1 MKICVLGTGI
11 VGRTIAG
18 KLSDLGHEVVIG
30 TRDIS
35 TTLNPSSENENGRAF
50 LEWQRN
56 NPKVE
61 LATFFS
67 AARES
72 EILFN
77 CISGASTLAAL
88 GLAGAQNLAG
98 KILIDLSNPL
108 DFSNGF
114 PPTLSVCNDSSLAEQ
129 IQDAFPQTKVVKSL
143 NTMTASLMVEPN
155 LLKDDHNVFVCGND
169 QSAKASVGVIL
180 KEFGWKEIN
189 ILDLGDIT
197 TSRGVEMYL
206 PLWLRLWGS
215 LQNGVINIKVVS

>member
-1 MKICVLGTGI
+1 MKIGVLGTGI

-18 KLSDLGHEVVIG
+18 KLSELGHDVVIG
-30 TRDIS
+30 TRDLS
-35 TTLNPSSENENGRAF
+35 KTLNPSSENENGKAF
-50 LEWQRN
+50 LEWKSN

-67 AARES
+67 AAQDS

-77 CISGASTLAAL
+77 CISGSSTLAAL
-88 GLAGAQNLAG
+88 GLAGEQNFAG

-129 IQDAFPQTKVVKSL
+129 IQHSYPRTRVVKTL
-143 NTMTASLMVEPN
+143 NTMTASLMVQPD
-155 LLKDDHNVFVCGND
+155 LLKDDHNVFLSGND
-169 QSAKASVGVIL
+169 ESAKSKVVEIL